1 MYRRNVQWPTAHLSD
16 QSWRTCEPRDMICLF
31 IRRQHFTQLY
41 VLSLDDFLI
50 QAQSSLKQLV
60 SYRSILRFKSTV
72 WSAQI
77 TREIFALL
85 KSNAPSAQTTKVF
98 LVLKAT
104 REVRRIN
111 WRIGQPLQSVRVRKT
126 HFYIK
131 FCRHFYRND
140 GPFNSS
146 DIKLDSNPL
155 ITNY

>member
-1 MYRRNVQWPTAHLSD
+1 MTYGPLKWPIIAHVWSERYDMHIYLSTAFYSAVRLVPRRFLDSGAILS
-16 QSWRTCEPRDMICLF
+16 QTI
-31 IRRQHFTQLY
+31 
-41 VLSLDDFLI
+41 
-50 QAQSSLKQLV
+50 

>member
-1 MYRRNVQWPTAHLSD
+1 MTNHRARMN
-16 QSWRTCEPRDMICLF
+16 PRDMICLF

-72 WSAQI
+72 WSAQR

-111 WRIGQPLQSVRVRKT
+111 RRIGQPLQSVRVRKN
-126 HFYIK
+126 HFYFK
-131 FCRHFYRND
+131 FCRHFNRND
-140 GPFNSS
+140 GPSNSS
-146 DIKLDSNPL
+146 DIKLDANPL